1 MARMP
6 DYANFTCSL
15 DTTSSREEIAS
26 LYGALGWRVHK
37 LAWAD
42 YEIISDWADLFVTAE
57 SPIEMHGRVADVDR
71 VRELVLPLRV
81 AGVSFRAECFGP
93 EPSNELMMTLTG

>member
-1 MARMP
+1 MAGMP
-6 DYANFTCSL
+6 NGANFTCSL

-42 YEIISDWADLFVTAE
+42 YEIICDGADLYITAE
-57 SPIEMHGRVADVDR
+57 SPIEMHGRVAHVDR
-71 VRELVLPLRV
+71 VRELVVPLRV
-81 AGVSFRAECFGP
+81 AGVSFEAECFGP
-93 EPSNELMMTLTG
+93 EPSYKLLLTLRG